1 MKNALLYFSVILFF
15 LGLPLTV
22 NQKVLASENKFCL
35 EADGFITPIISN
47 DTSNCNQI
55 INIGEFKHLI
65 SVEKKDRKKQLEEFR
80 KLAKKTSEKDN
91 ELNKEDVKK
100 ATNELITKSS
110 LEQKRLK
117 RLADAKQKRIEKQKE
132 LLEKRLETKK
142 INEEK
147 RFKRRQE
154 IEKRKQDRLKKKLA
168 AKKEKEDK
176 LRERK
181 EKLAASKLEREKKL
195 RERKEKLAASKL
207 QREEKSKQKKRT
219 AQVNQKEK
227 KESQKKENIQIK
239 INNDL
244 KVYNFKKEI
253 VKTEMFPLIDK
264 DIDKW
269 KENNFSYEILNN
281 LTVKSLKDLSKVNK
295 NFIVLIQNDF
305 DAFANNV
312 SQNQMMSKVVSG
324 IRQVTNPDFT
334 RLEAEIRDKERR
346 AIMAKREAEAFE
358 RRLNNPYRQS
368 SGVGW
373 LDLLSVAVDTG
384 GAIKYWDNYTNLQNQ
399 VSNLVNEYSNTPMTI
414 DKKMYSSY
422 NYLVNNIKAEKKV
435 SYNILIYQNESYL
448 SKDLE
453 LKETKN
459 FKIASGINPQDENF
473 NSLTKKYNSENDL
486 NMWNNKKM
494 NNQKIS
500 ALLVKLLNEDSTA
513 RNISNKDA
521 YKMLDSSFK
530 EEEKKS
536 FWGSL
541 FSSKKKEKK
550 QNLASLPKNNKYEI
564 LDSRFDSVVVVKT
577 GSGLGSGLYVND
589 DEILTNYHVI
599 ENANNISVIDK
610 DKKRSSAIV
619 IKKDLKRDLALLKTN
634 AKGKKV
640 SFFNGAIKQG
650 SKVEA
655 LGHPRGKKFSIS
667 QGIVSAIRK
676 ESSVYNVSGINNV
689 LFIQTDAAINQG
701 NSGGPLFLGN
711 KVVGVNTQGLSKKTS
726 EGMGFAVHFSE
737 VQDFLK

>member
-1 MKNALLYFSVILFF
+1 
-15 LGLPLTV
+15 
-22 NQKVLASENKFCL
+22 
-35 EADGFITPIISN
+35 
-47 DTSNCNQI
+47 
-55 INIGEFKHLI
+55 
-65 SVEKKDRKKQLEEFR
+65 
-80 KLAKKTSEKDN
+80 
-91 ELNKEDVKK
+91 
-100 ATNELITKSS
+100 
-110 LEQKRLK
+110 
-117 RLADAKQKRIEKQKE
+117 
-132 LLEKRLETKK
+132 
-142 INEEK
+142 
-147 RFKRRQE
+147 
-154 IEKRKQDRLKKKLA
+154 
-168 AKKEKEDK
+168 
-176 LRERK
+176 
-181 EKLAASKLEREKKL
+181 
-195 RERKEKLAASKL
+195 
-207 QREEKSKQKKRT
+207 
-219 AQVNQKEK
+219 
-227 KESQKKENIQIK
+227 
-239 INNDL
+239 
-244 KVYNFKKEI
+244 
-253 VKTEMFPLIDK
+253 MFPLIDK

-295 NFIVLIQNDF
+295 NFIVLIPNDF

-324 IRQVTNPDFT
+324 IRQVPNPDFT

-536 FWGSL
+536 FWEA
-541 FSSKKKEKK
+541 FFFKEK
-550 QNLASLPKNNKYEI
+550 E
-564 LDSRFDSVVVVKT
+564 KT
-577 GSGLGSGLYVND
+577 ELG
-589 DEILTNYHVI
+589 ITT
-599 ENANNISVIDK
+599 
-610 DKKRSSAIV
+610 KK
-619 IKKDLKRDLALLKTN
+619 
-634 AKGKKV
+634 
-640 SFFNGAIKQG
+640 
-650 SKVEA
+650 
-655 LGHPRGKKFSIS
+655 
-667 QGIVSAIRK
+667 
-676 ESSVYNVSGINNV
+676 
-689 LFIQTDAAINQG
+689 
-701 NSGGPLFLGN
+701 
-711 KVVGVNTQGLSKKTS
+711 
-726 EGMGFAVHFSE
+726 
-737 VQDFLK
+737 